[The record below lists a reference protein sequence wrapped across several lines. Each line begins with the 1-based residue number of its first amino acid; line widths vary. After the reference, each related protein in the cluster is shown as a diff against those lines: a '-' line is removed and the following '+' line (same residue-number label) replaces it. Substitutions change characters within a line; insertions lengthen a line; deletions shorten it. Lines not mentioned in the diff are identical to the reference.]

1 MLLLERGGWLPREPQ
16 NVSAEEVFVNGRY
29 VSTDTWRYA
38 NGEVFQPEVHYFVG
52 GATKMYGAALYR
64 LRAEDF
70 GELRHHDGISPAW
83 PIGYDEMEP
92 YYTLAE
98 RYYQVHGARGEDP
111 TEPPASAPVSVP
123 RGVSHEPRIQK
134 LSDDLAAHGH
144 HPFHAPCGVM
154 LDEQN
159 MPFSACM
166 RCDNCDGFPCIVH
179 AKSDAEVLGGAA
191 GDRASQRRAVDRLRG
206 GAAETNDAGTAVTGV
221 IVNRDG
227 ATETVTG
234 DIVVVSC
241 GAANSAR
248 LLLMSAT
255 DKHPHGLAN
264 GSDQVGRNYMFHNS
278 QAVLALSREEN
289 PTIFQKTLGI
299 NDFYFSG
306 PDFDFPM
313 GNIQMVGKSQA
324 PMFRGEK
331 PGETAL
337 APSWTLRDVARH
349 AVDFWLSTEDL
360 PRPDNR
366 VTRRRA
372 GHDHDRLHSQQRGA
386 QEAPL
391 QPAQVDARE
400 TSTCTTTTCCPRRVP
415 EERDPGRGLCPPG
428 GHGQVRRRPGTSV
441 LDANCK
447 AHELDN
453 LYVVDTSFF
462 PSIGAVNP
470 ALTAMANAVRVGD
483 HLLERMGAPV
493 PSADATAVQLMS
505 DDRKHVVIVGGGFA
519 GLGCAERL
527 AKHDEVD
534 VTLIDRNNYH
544 QFQPL
549 LYQVATSQLAPSD
562 IANSLRER
570 VRRRGQR
577 RRQAGRRS
585 RRSTRRRRTVTSSDG
600 GTWTGD
606 ALVVAAGSQPNFF
619 GTAGAPENSFPLYSL
634 DDATRLRSRILGL
647 FEQVDRDVQ
656 LVDRGALNFV
666 IVGGGP
672 TGVEVAGAIADMISI
687 TVPAEYDSTRV
698 RRWPHVHL
706 IDHGDALLKPFS
718 DSAHGYVSKVLGE
731 KGVQIHL
738 GTGVNEVGTGHARL
752 SDGSVIPTRCV
763 VWGGGIKAAAGRRRL
778 RDAQGKGGRFDVDVD
793 LTLAG
798 RENVYVDR

>member
-1 MLLLERGGWLPREPQ
+1 MAHYDVIIIGTGAGGGTLARHLAPSGKRVLLLERGGWLPREPQ

-29 VSTDTWRYA
+29 VSTDMWRYA
-38 NGEVFQPEVHYFVG
+38 NGEVFHPEVHYFVG

-83 PIGYDEMEP
+83 PIGYEEMEP

-111 TEPPASAPVSVP
+111 TEPPSSAPYP
-123 RGVSHEPRIQK
+123 FPAVSHEPRIQK
-134 LSDDLAAHGH
+134 LADDFAAHGH

-166 RCDNCDGFPCIVH
+166 RCNNCDGFPCIVH
-179 AKSDAEVLGGAA
+179 AKSDADVLGVRPAIEHA
-191 GDRASQRRAVDRLRG
+191 NVDLWIESEAVRLD
-206 GAAETNDAGTAVTGV
+206 TNADGTAVTGV
-221 IVNRDG
+221 TVDRAG
-227 ATETVTG
+227 EAETVTG

-255 DKHPHGLAN
+255 DKHPAGLAN

-337 APSWTLRDVARH
+337 APSWTLRSVARH
-349 AVDFWLSTEDL
+349 AIDFWLSTEDL
-360 PRPDNR
+360 PGPDNR
-366 VTRRRA
+366 VTVDEQGTITIAYTASNDEPKKRLYNQLKSMLGELDMHHHLLNHDAYLKNEIPVA
-372 GHDHDRLHSQQRGA
+372 GCAHQAGTVRFGS
-386 QEAPL
+386 
-391 QPAQVDARE
+391 
-400 TSTCTTTTCCPRRVP
+400 
-415 EERDPGRGLCPPG
+415 DPS
-428 GHGQVRRRPGTSV
+428 TSV

-483 HLLERMGAPV
+483 HLLERIGATV
-493 PSADATAVQLMS
+493 PSADATAV
-505 DDRKHVVIVGGGFA
+505 
-519 GLGCAERL
+519 
-527 AKHDEVD
+527 
-534 VTLIDRNNYH
+534 
-544 QFQPL
+544 
-549 LYQVATSQLAPSD
+549 
-562 IANSLRER
+562 
-570 VRRRGQR
+570 
-577 RRQAGRRS
+577 
-585 RRSTRRRRTVTSSDG
+585 
-600 GTWTGD
+600 
-606 ALVVAAGSQPNFF
+606 GS
-619 GTAGAPENSFPLYSL
+619 
-634 DDATRLRSRILGL
+634 
-647 FEQVDRDVQ
+647 
-656 LVDRGALNFV
+656 
-666 IVGGGP
+666 
-672 TGVEVAGAIADMISI
+672 
-687 TVPAEYDSTRV
+687 
-698 RRWPHVHL
+698 
-706 IDHGDALLKPFS
+706 
-718 DSAHGYVSKVLGE
+718 
-731 KGVQIHL
+731 
-738 GTGVNEVGTGHARL
+738 
-752 SDGSVIPTRCV
+752 
-763 VWGGGIKAAAGRRRL
+763 
-778 RDAQGKGGRFDVDVD
+778 
-793 LTLAG
+793 
-798 RENVYVDR
+798 